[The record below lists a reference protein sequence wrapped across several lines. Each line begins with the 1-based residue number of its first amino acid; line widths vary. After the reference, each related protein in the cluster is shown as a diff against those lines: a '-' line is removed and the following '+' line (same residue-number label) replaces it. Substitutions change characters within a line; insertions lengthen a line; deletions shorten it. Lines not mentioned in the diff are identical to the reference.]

1 MHLTLAF
8 SFLGSENLVELV
20 TVVMQ
25 RLGAVD
31 EHNRPQLLVGVNEN
45 LFSASMNLP
54 SALHVVNE

>member
-31 EHNRPQLLVGVNEN
+31 EQNRPQLLVGVNEN
-45 LFSASMNLP
+45 RFSALMNLP